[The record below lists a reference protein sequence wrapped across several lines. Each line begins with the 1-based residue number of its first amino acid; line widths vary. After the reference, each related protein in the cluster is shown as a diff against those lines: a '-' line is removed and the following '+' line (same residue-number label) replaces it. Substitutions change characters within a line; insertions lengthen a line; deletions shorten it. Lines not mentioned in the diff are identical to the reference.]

1 MGVRAG
7 LDFDLTDGPRAVL
20 AITCFL
26 CSAYGRRLR
35 RLGGASTNRKCMS
48 ASRLRFDHTGGA
60 FMLKWLVMAVFA
72 SALITTP
79 LAPVLAQAKT
89 EKSDKAS
96 EKKLTP
102 QQQKM
107 KDCGA
112 KWQAY
117 KKEKNVKGRAEYRKF
132 QSACLKG

>member
-1 MGVRAG
+1 
-7 LDFDLTDGPRAVL
+7 
-20 AITCFL
+20 
-26 CSAYGRRLR
+26 
-35 RLGGASTNRKCMS
+35 
-48 ASRLRFDHTGGA
+48 
-60 FMLKWLVMAVFA
+60 MLKCLVAAAFA
-72 SALITTP
+72 TALITAP
-79 LAPVLAQAKT
+79 LAPALAQAKT
-89 EKSDKAS
+89 EKT